1 MNNIVTRGFGND
13 STIITRGFGDK
24 VLRAVKEAARLVKGS
39 AAEARDQFRRTF
51 VTVRAALVEV
61 NDRQFN
67 RIKGADKGYID
78 KTDMAVKAKF
88 TFSSVYKGLK
98 EIFIRALGVS
108 SKRHRS
114 D

>member
-24 VLRAVKEAARLVKGS
+24 VVRAVKEAARIVRGAS
-39 AAEARDQFRRTF
+39 GEARDQIKRTF
-51 VTVRAALVEV
+51 VTVRAALIEV
-61 NDRQFN
+61 NDKQFN
-67 RIKGADKGYID
+67 RVKGADKGYIG
-78 KTDMAVKAKF
+78 KTDMVVRAKF